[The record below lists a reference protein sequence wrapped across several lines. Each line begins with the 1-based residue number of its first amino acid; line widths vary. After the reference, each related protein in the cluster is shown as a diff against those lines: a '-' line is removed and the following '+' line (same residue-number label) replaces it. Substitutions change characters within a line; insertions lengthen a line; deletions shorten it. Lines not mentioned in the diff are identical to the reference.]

1 MKKNYYRKRKS
12 TTKFMGILALFLLMF
27 SGCSKDEDPQ
37 PQPNDPDPIPQPEEP
52 VDLPPIAL
60 ACDYFNEDR
69 VLQNDTLRP
78 VDYVISCWANV
89 RGALKIEPGVVI
101 EFEEN
106 AGLYVNLED
115 KLFEVK
121 GTVEKPIIFSGTSK
135 QKGFWKGLF
144 FTEAYN
150 HDNIIE
156 HTIIEYA
163 GSEDLTSTSPI
174 YEGSLALRG
183 VSGTPPQALTLNH
196 VEIRNGGSVGLD
208 FHGIRKNATVSTSNL
223 VITGHEDVPV
233 KVSAEMAHVFDN
245 TSSYIGNVSDFFNIT
260 TSYYELED
268 QTVAWQKLDV
278 PYLIDGRVHL
288 KKDAHLTIEEGVEIQ
303 LKSDAYLQVAPLLP
317 PYNTSLQILGTAE
330 NPVYLK
336 AHTDTWGGIYYGHTQ
351 EDNVI
356 DYAVI
361 EHARGEYAVGNLK
374 NSGAIY
380 MHGDPALTVTNTT
393 FKDLPNYAAYAYTGA
408 SPNEPELP
416 NFIFISNTV
425 LDAKGSLGWGNGK
438 DTHYPIP

>member
-1 MKKNYYRKRKS
+1 MKKEFDKKNLTFMKRVGAFALLSLTLFSCS
-12 TTKFMGILALFLLMF
+12 T
-27 SGCSKDEDPQ
+27 D
-37 PQPNDPDPIPQPEEP
+37 NDPQPEEEI
-52 VDLPPIAL
+52 LPPIEL
-60 ACDYFNEDR
+60 ACDYFNDDR
-69 VLQNDTLRP
+69 VLANDPKRP
-78 VDYVISCWANV
+78 VDYLVSCWANV
-89 RGALKIEPGVVI
+89 QGGLRIEPGVVI
-101 EFEEN
+101 AFTED
-106 AGLYVNLED
+106 AGLLVNLND
-115 KLFEVK
+115 KVLEIR
-121 GTVEKPIIFSGTSK
+121 GTSEEPVVLTGVSK
-135 QKGFWKGLF
+135 QKGFWRGIFL
-144 FTEAYN
+144 TEAHN
-150 HDNIIE
+150 TNNIIE
-156 HTIIEYA
+156 HAVIEYA
-163 GSEDLTSTSPI
+163 GSQDLKPTSPI

-183 VSGTPPQALTLNH
+183 VSGTPPMALTLNH
-196 VEIRNGGSVGLD
+196 VEIKNGGSVGLD

-223 VITGHEDVPV
+223 TITGNEGVPV

-245 TSSYIGNVSDFFNIT
+245 TSSYVGNSSDFFNIT
-260 TSYYELED
+260 TSYYEIED

-278 PYLIDGRVHL
+278 PYLVDGRVHL
-288 KKDAHLTIEEGVEIQ
+288 KKDAHLTIEEGVEMQ

>member
-1 MKKNYYRKRKS
+1 MPKS
-12 TTKFMGILALFLLMF
+12 AFNIFGILIASALIFN
-27 SGCSKDEDPQ
+27 GCSSDED
-37 PQPNDPDPIPQPEEP
+37 PQPNDPDPIPEEQ
-52 VDLPPIAL
+52 VELPPIEL

-69 VLQNDTLRP
+69 VLMNDTLRP

-89 RGALKIEPGVVI
+89 QGALKIEPGVVI
-101 EFEEN
+101 EFEN
-106 AGLYVNLED
+106 HAGFYVNLDSEV
-115 KLFEVK
+115 FEIK
-121 GTVEKPIIFSGTSK
+121 GTAADPVILTGTSK
-135 QKGFWKGLF
+135 QKGYWRGLF
-144 FTEAYN
+144 FTEAHN
-150 HDNIIE
+150 PNNIIE
-156 HTIIEYA
+156 HTIIEHA

-223 VITGHEDVPV
+223 VITGNEDVPV
-233 KVSAEMAHVFDN
+233 KVSAEMAHIFDN
-245 TSSYIGNVSDFFNIT
+245 SSSYIGNASDFFNIT
-260 TSYYELED
+260 TSNYELED

-288 KKDAHLTIEEGVEIQ
+288 KKDAHLTIEEGVEMQ

-330 NPVYLK
+330 SPVYLK
-336 AHTDTWGGIYYGHTQ
+336 AHTDTWGGIYYSHTQ

-361 EHARGEYAVGNLK
+361 EYARGEYPVGNLE
-374 NSGAIY
+374 NSGAVY
-380 MHGDPALTVTNTT
+380 MHADPALTITNTT
-393 FKDLPNYAAYAYTGA
+393 FQDLPNYAAYAYTGA
-408 SPNEPELP
+408 SVVEPELP
-416 NFIFISNTV
+416 NFVFLSNTV
-425 LDAKGSLGWGNGK
+425 LDAKGTLGWGNGR
-438 DTHYPIP
+438 TSHYPTP